1 MKEPID
7 SRQLRAFVTLVKTG
21 SFTKTAKQ
29 LYLSQSAISHSI
41 KALEDDVGCLLLDRV
56 GKKVA
61 LTLAGEQLLQ
71 HAEKVLHEMDVAR
84 DSLQKLG
91 KWGRSRLRIGASTTA
106 CQYLLPPV
114 LREFRKEFPQ
124 CLLWVVPGDVDH
136 MVDMIERGEI
146 DAAITLEPHNRTA
159 LEFLPLFSDELW
171 FVMDPQHPWALS
183 GRVDRAEIARQNY
196 ILYHRNSYIF
206 RLVEEYFRE
215 EKMVLNLFIELG
227 SMEAI
232 KELVKLGLG
241 ISILAP
247 WTARQELLQKTLVTL
262 PLSKRKLKRNWG
274 ILRRRGKRPTL
285 AEETFVSLSRS
296 ICASV
301 VGQPDVVAV
310 TAAV

>member
-1 MKEPID
+1 M
-7 SRQLRAFVTLVKTG
+7 LVKTG

-29 LYLSQSAISHSI
+29 LFLSQSAISHSI

-71 HAEKVLHEMDVAR
+71 HAEKVLCEMDEAR

-91 KWGRSRLRIGASTTA
+91 KWGRSRLRIGTSTTA

-124 CLLWVVPGDVDH
+124 CLLWVAPGDVELV
-136 MVDMIERGEI
+136 VDMIERGEI
-146 DAAITLEPHNRTA
+146 DLAITLEPRNRTA
-159 LEFLPLFSDELW
+159 LESLPLFSDELW
-171 FVMDPQHPWALS
+171 FAMDPQHPWAVS
-183 GRVDRAEIARQNY
+183 GRVERAEIPRQNY
-196 ILYHRNSYIF
+196 ILYHRNSYTF
-206 RLVEEYFRE
+206 RLVEEFFRE
-215 EKMVLNLFIELG
+215 ERVVLNLFIELG

-247 WTARQELLQKTLVTL
+247 WTVRQELQQGSLMTL
-262 PLSKRKLKRNWG
+262 PLSKRKLKRHWG

-296 ICASV
+296 VCPPVVEHLEVVPAS
-301 VGQPDVVAV
+301 
-310 TAAV
+310 AAG